1 MFILQAFL
9 MTLGALVLVAVGGFA
24 AMMVIR
30 QRQRRACA
38 LNGID
43 GFIARP
49 LMTRPERRL
58 YSVLHNLVPMHF
70 GENTHILNDV
80 SLGRMLGTCDM
91 LAAIALKPC
100 KFEFVLVDEN
110 AHPICAIL
118 LTGLAGA
125 EAGEEFDQRC
135 FLGGRAREA
144 LESAGVTLI
153 ELNRRIDPSEISM
166 KLADVA
172 AHPRP
177 VFGTLRRR
185 TGQRVP
191 A

>member
-1 MFILQAFL
+1 MG
-9 MTLGALVLVAVGGFA
+9 LGALVLVAGLGFA
-24 AMMVIR
+24 GLMVVR

-38 LNGID
+38 MNGID

-70 GENTHILNDV
+70 GETTHILNDV

-91 LAAIALKPC
+91 LAAITLRPC
-100 KFEFVLVDEN
+100 KFEFVLVDEQ

-118 LTGLAGA
+118 LTAQDAA
-125 EAGEEFDQRC
+125 EQGDAFDQRC
-135 FLGGRAREA
+135 FLGARAREA

-177 VFGTLRRR
+177 VFGVLRRR
-185 TGQRVP
+185 TGQRIP